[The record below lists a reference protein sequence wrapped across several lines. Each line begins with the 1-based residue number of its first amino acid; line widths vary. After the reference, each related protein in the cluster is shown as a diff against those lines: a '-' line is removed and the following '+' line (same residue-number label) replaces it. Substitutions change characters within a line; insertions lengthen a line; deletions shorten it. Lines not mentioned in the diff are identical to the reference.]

1 MKGVDT
7 TFIIDIL
14 RNDKG
19 ALVKAIE
26 LDNEPIVFTTEA
38 NVYEI
43 VSGVWQQKINRE
55 KALHDMEVLLGR
67 FTVLPLEHRGSLKAG
82 EIAGMLSKQGRMI
95 DDVDCM
101 VAGIL
106 LANGCDTVVTRNV
119 RHFERIESMKVE
131 SY

>member
-14 RNDKG
+14 RNDRG
-19 ALVKAIE
+19 ALMKAIE
-26 LDNEPIVFTTEA
+26 LDKEPIVFTTEA

-43 VSGVWQQKINRE
+43 VSGVWQQKVNKE

-67 FTVLPLEHRGSLKAG
+67 FTVLPLEHKGSLKAG
-82 EIAGMLSKQGRMI
+82 EIAGLLSKQGRMI
-95 DDVDCM
+95 DDVDCL

-106 LANGCDTVVTRNV
+106 LTSGCDTVITRNV
-119 RHFERIESMKVE
+119 RHFERIEGINVE